1 MWSWWGYR
9 RVKLD
14 ACVYQFINLSWN
26 LSFFFFFYIIG
37 SGTHLNYRKP
47 KVKSINKV
55 SDHSANTFVP
65 GAVQPLPCVHIQ
77 VGMAV
82 ILSLQKTKLTS
93 TSARAPK
100 VTAKRVAVLGS
111 ECSPRFAFWN
121 PVKVFNK
128 PRNFL
133 ILKADMNKCLWIL
146 WEALSSLD
154 FEGAKDFDMYG
165 AE

>member
-26 LSFFFFFYIIG
+26 FLSFFFFLRHWIQYT
-37 SGTHLNYRKP
+37 SYYRKP

-65 GAVQPLPCVHIQ
+65 GAIQPLRCVDIQ

-82 ILSLQKTKLTS
+82 IFSLQKTKLTS
-93 TSARAPK
+93 ISAHAPK
-100 VTAKRVAVLGS
+100 VTAKRVAELGS

-133 ILKADMNKCLWIL
+133 ILKADMNECLWIL
-146 WEALSSLD
+146 WGALSSLD

-165 AE
+165 AD

>member
-1 MWSWWGYR
+1 MWFWWGYR

-26 LSFFFFFYIIG
+26 FLSFFFFTSLDPVHI
-37 SGTHLNYRKP
+37 LP
-47 KVKSINKV
+47 KAKSTNKV

-65 GAVQPLPCVHIQ
+65 GAIQLLACVDIQ

-93 TSARAPK
+93 ASARAPK

-128 PRNFL
+128 PSNFL
-133 ILKADMNKCLWIL
+133 ILGADRNECLWIL
-146 WEALSSLD
+146 WGALSSLD